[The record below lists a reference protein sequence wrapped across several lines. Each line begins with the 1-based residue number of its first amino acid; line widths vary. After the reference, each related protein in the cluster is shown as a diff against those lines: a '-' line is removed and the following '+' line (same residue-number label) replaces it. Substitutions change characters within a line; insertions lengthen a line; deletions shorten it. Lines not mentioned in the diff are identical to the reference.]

1 MAHSVPSRVDPA
13 FVKAITT
20 NPDLETRFYLQGD
33 GMSVTL
39 KKR

>member
-1 MAHSVPSRVDPA
+1 MVDPA